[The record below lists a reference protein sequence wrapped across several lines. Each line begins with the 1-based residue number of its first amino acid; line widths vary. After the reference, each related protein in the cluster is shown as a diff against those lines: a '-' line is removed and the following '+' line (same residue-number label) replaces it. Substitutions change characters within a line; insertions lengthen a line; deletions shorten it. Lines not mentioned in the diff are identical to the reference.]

1 MSVLL
6 AHVFVQPQHAF
17 VLPQHAFVLPQHA
30 RRPEALAH
38 GDFQKIPLYLIYSC
52 RQNFSC

>member
-6 AHVFVQPQHAF
+6 AHES
-17 VLPQHAFVLPQHA
+17 VLPQHENVQLQHENVLPQHA